1 MKVEFEFWR
10 KDLNKRLKPR
20 YSDEERSAHPNILLR
35 INFGDPYAART
46 DRSVLVVCDCS
57 RAFVLTLYH
66 AKQRGL
72 DKADTL
78 FVIGKKMK
86 ETLKT
91 AIFR

>member
-20 YSDEERSAHPNILLR
+20 YFDEELGR
-35 INFGDPYAART
+35 AART
-46 DRSVLVVCDCS
+46 DRSVLGVHDCS

-78 FVIGKKMK
+78 FVIGEK
-86 ETLKT
+86 
-91 AIFR
+91 